1 MDVSGCERGGSFW
14 VGFWLWIFRKGKE
27 RGESEVGLAR
37 EERWV
42 GACALRG
49 GGVGGGRGLRWEGE
63 GGNTGWMDGG
73 GDFFSGY
80 VMKREGSLSQEE
92 TGW

>member
-1 MDVSGCERGGSFW
+1 MGGR
-14 VGFWLWIFRKGKE
+14 VRAEGG
-27 RGESEVGLAR
+27 
-37 EERWV
+37 
-42 GACALRG
+42 G